1 MEAEMGYETILVRRS
16 QPSSL
21 DSGVFTWDISSDQ
34 FFADGAFAM
43 LFGLDPAETMVGLPM
58 ERYINRVHPDDKARV
73 ARSIH
78 DAVISGY
85 PCQQNY
91 RVQSA
96 KGKFTEIMAFGR
108 CFRNADGTPSQY
120 AGIVFPVAPI
130 VEENDTL
137 HDLCAQAHRAA
148 LKGGRLDIARMLRD
162 VLEDLADEATLQQ
175 QHHPH

>member
-1 MEAEMGYETILVRRS
+1 MVGETILARHS

-21 DSGVFTWDISSDQ
+21 DSGVFTWDIVSDQ
-34 FFADGAFAM
+34 FFADSAFAT
-43 LFGLDPAETMVGLPM
+43 LFGLDPGETLVGLPM
-58 ERYINRVHPDDKARV
+58 ERYINRVHLDDKARV

-78 DAVISGY
+78 EAVISGH

-96 KGKFTEIMAFGR
+96 KGNFVEIMAFGR

-120 AGIVFPVAPI
+120 AGIVFPVAP
-130 VEENDTL
+130 VVKESDTL

-148 LKGGRLDIARMLRD
+148 LKSGRLDIARTLRD
-162 VLEDLADEATLQQ
+162 VLDDLAEEPAGVRRQLY
-175 QHHPH
+175 PH

>member
-1 MEAEMGYETILVRRS
+1 MATETILARRS

-34 FFADGAFAM
+34 FFADSAFAT
-43 LFGLDPAETMVGLPM
+43 LFGLDPEETMVGLPM
-58 ERYINRVHPDDKARV
+58 TRYINRVHPDDKARV

-78 DAVISGY
+78 EAVVSGY

-96 KGKFTEIMAFGR
+96 KGNFVEIMAFGR

-120 AGIVFPVAPI
+120 AGIVFPVAPVI
-130 VEENDTL
+130 EESSTL
-137 HDLCAQAHRAA
+137 QELCAQAHRAA
-148 LKGGRLDIARMLRD
+148 LKGGRLDIARTLRD
-162 VLEDLADEATLQQ
+162 VIDDLAEAPAEALR